1 MQLITTV
8 VLTVQPSFTRPELFP
23 TTTEESMSREH
34 FDERMEAMRDEIY
47 HPMAGIHSEEDW
59 QELKDR

>member
-1 MQLITTV
+1 
-8 VLTVQPSFTRPELFP
+8 
-23 TTTEESMSREH
+23 MSREH